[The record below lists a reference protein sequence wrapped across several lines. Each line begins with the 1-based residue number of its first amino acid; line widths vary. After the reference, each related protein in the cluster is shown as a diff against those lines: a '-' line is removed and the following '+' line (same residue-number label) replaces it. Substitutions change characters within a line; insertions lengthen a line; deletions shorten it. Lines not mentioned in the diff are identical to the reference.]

1 MKKIIK
7 NNLHFYIVINGELF
21 EDDFTFG
28 SLQAPTNL
36 QVAVE
41 LIGKTAAN
49 PNGDGSKL
57 NLRQLQMMQYPI
69 NLFFLMERLQT
80 HQVVF

>member
-1 MKKIIK
+1 MVNCSK
-7 NNLHFYIVINGELF
+7 
-21 EDDFTFG
+21 DFTFG

-49 PNGDGSKL
+49 PNGDGSGKV
-57 NLRQLQMMQYPI
+57 NLQQLQMMQYPI

>member
-1 MKKIIK
+1 
-7 NNLHFYIVINGELF
+7 LF

-28 SLQAPTNL
+28 SLQALL
-36 QVAVE
+36 QFQVVE
-41 LIGKTAAN
+41 LLVKQQLIPMVMGLV
-49 PNGDGSKL
+49 KL

-80 HQVVF
+80 QVVF

>member
-1 MKKIIK
+1 MV
-7 NNLHFYIVINGELF
+7 NCS

-41 LIGKTAAN
+41 LIETTAK
-49 PNGDGSKL
+49 S
-57 NLRQLQMMQYPI
+57 QW
-69 NLFFLMERLQT
+69 
-80 HQVVF
+80 